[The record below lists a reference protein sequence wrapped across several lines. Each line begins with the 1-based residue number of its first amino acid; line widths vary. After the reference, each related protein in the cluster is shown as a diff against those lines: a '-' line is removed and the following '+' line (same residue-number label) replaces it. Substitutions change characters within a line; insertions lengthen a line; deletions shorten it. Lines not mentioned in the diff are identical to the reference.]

1 MGLEERRGVSLEASF
16 RVWLPDVIVSSG
28 EALLPSE
35 QFVGFFFFVRVSVT
49 YFFLQGRVVG
59 PTLNTPRFILASDRQ
74 SDQNCYD
81 CQPQARNRQTQ

>member
-35 QFVGFFFFVRVSVT
+35 QFVGFFFVRVSVT
-49 YFFLQGRVVG
+49 DFFYKVG
-59 PTLNTPRFILASDRQ
+59 
-74 SDQNCYD
+74 
-81 CQPQARNRQTQ
+81 